1 MKIVKNP
8 ILYLLS
14 DSTTKSFIH
23 LYINFVPSPS
33 SSLTFQH
40 SLWIIPSA
48 TRPRSF
54 LSIQQQQQQ
63 KRNEGPSTPTRSSIT
78 PSPPKQTW
86 RIKFATKAPL
96 LAFFLYPAPL
106 MIACQ
111 FIVIIVVAELR
122 AAQWNFASLCANAL
136 EMLWLHSNN
145 PLLSQNYN
153 LFEQLL
159 RARKVESEMLMSG
172 VDEKG

>member
-63 KRNEGPSTPTRSSIT
+63 KRNEGPHPHGPVSHHL
-78 PSPPKQTW
+78 PPKQTW

-111 FIVIIVVAELR
+111 FIVIIVVAELW